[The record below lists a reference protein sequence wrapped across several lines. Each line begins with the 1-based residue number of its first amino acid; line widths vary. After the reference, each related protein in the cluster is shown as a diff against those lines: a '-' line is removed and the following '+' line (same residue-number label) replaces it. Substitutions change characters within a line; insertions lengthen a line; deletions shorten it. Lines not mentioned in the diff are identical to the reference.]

1 MAASVCGPSV
11 CGVLEDGRLREH
23 SNGLR
28 VEELDQA
35 RAVLGDGLEV
45 RLRTWEARSGALVSS
60 RAVLRGVQAGVWRQV
75 WRQACGWRGARVRVR
90 VLGLGC

>member
-45 RLRTWEARSGALVSS
+45 QLRTWEARSGALVSS
-60 RAVLRGVQAGVWRQV
+60 RAVLRGV
-75 WRQACGWRGARVRVR
+75 
-90 VLGLGC
+90 